1 MRGLEM
7 NDSVCL
13 QRQVGVQH
21 GPSHS
26 ITVVLPL
33 LRGVSGWLFSPKSFG
48 LCKLSFWALV
58 NALNLLCI
66 GLDGFSVL
74 DWIDLPYSQAAFIQ
88 DSTYFLLLIKKVQ
101 KGVGS

>member
-58 NALNLLCI
+58 KANTKFALHWI
-66 GLDGFSVL
+66 GWLFH
-74 DWIDLPYSQAAFIQ
+74 
-88 DSTYFLLLIKKVQ
+88 
-101 KGVGS
+101 VG